1 MSSIT
6 FKALLQLV
14 PEIKDV
20 EALVRSKFKSDSK
33 PLSEIP
39 QYLFDLGGKRIRPL
53 LALLLGKALKLS
65 PVPKDLIEISAG
77 IELIHLATLL
87 HDDIID
93 KSQKRRNATSP
104 YAAFGISSTL
114 LSGDFLLVRAF
125 SLCAHLDP
133 YIIEKTEIACIELTE
148 GEIDEIPLNEQRATL
163 AMSLEIARK
172 KTASLFRLATESAGF
187 IAGLPQEQINFLS
200 TFGERLGVSFQI
212 LDDILD
218 VTSSDDVL
226 GKPVGTDIREKK
238 PTAINTLWLESDDPA
253 SEILLIP
260 ETPNN
265 EQIQKALTHLRG
277 SKIISEAKALA
288 NRELESATTALTK
301 GLKGET
307 PEYLI
312 NLVRLVVERMS

>member
-1 MSSIT
+1 MSTLS
-6 FKALLQLV
+6 FKALLLLV
-14 PEIKDV
+14 PEIRDV
-20 EALVRSKFKSDSK
+20 EDLVRSKFISESK
-33 PLSEIP
+33 PLSDIP
-39 QYLFDLGGKRIRPL
+39 QYLFNLGGKRIRPL

-65 PVPKDLIEISAG
+65 PIPQPLIEISAG

-104 YAAFGISSTL
+104 YAAFGISPTL

-148 GEIDEIPLNEQRATL
+148 GEIDEIPLSEQQATL
-163 AMSLEIARK
+163 AMSLEISRK
-172 KTASLFRLATESAGF
+172 KTASLFRLAAESAGF
-187 IAGLPQEQINFLS
+187 IAGLSQERIAHLS
-200 TFGERLGVSFQI
+200 AFGERLGVSFQV

-238 PTAINTLWLESDDPA
+238 PTAVNTLWLESGDPA
-253 SEILLIP
+253 SEILLSP
-260 ETPNN
+260 ETPGDND
-265 EQIQKALTHLRG
+265 IQKALTHLRT
-277 SKIISEAKALA
+277 SKIIKETKKVAHH
-288 NRELESATTALTK
+288 ELTTATQELSHALEGK
-301 GLKGET
+301 V
-307 PEYLI
+307 PEYLSQLI
-312 NLVRLVVERMS
+312 QLVVERMS